1 MTSIVE
7 PRRSAVVAL
16 AVCLGCL
23 SWAQGSVAPAADVY
37 ATFGTTP
44 GSSGYEYGFGTF
56 DLANPTG
63 SPGAYTY
70 AWTTLR
76 SPAAAVLANVAME
89 PGSGS
94 MVVEYEFSQFR
105 SISTAGVLSGSLG
118 PTSAY
123 WGMAFD
129 TAGDLYAF
137 SPSGAPWLNLD
148 PANGQALTE
157 GGLVGDVAAN
167 DIYSTFGGNLAARPA
182 GGFFMV
188 NQSTVPELVRFGL
201 VDPDAATLLTG
212 TFAGTG
218 FDPLESGLSLFA
230 SGSSLFLLS
239 GSSLF
244 SVDESNAALT
254 KLGDVS
260 GLPGNFAG
268 FTGATSLVV
277 AVPEPA
283 TLGLVAFGGTLMAA
297 RRLRRSRR
305 SGAVAR
311 SR

>member
-137 SPSGAPWLNLD
+137 SPNGAPWLNLD

-167 DIYSTFGGNLAARPA
+167 DI
-182 GGFFMV
+182 
-188 NQSTVPELVRFGL
+188 
-201 VDPDAATLLTG
+201 
-212 TFAGTG
+212 
-218 FDPLESGLSLFA
+218 
-230 SGSSLFLLS
+230 
-239 GSSLF
+239 
-244 SVDESNAALT
+244 
-254 KLGDVS
+254 
-260 GLPGNFAG
+260 
-268 FTGATSLVV
+268 
-277 AVPEPA
+277 
-283 TLGLVAFGGTLMAA
+283 
-297 RRLRRSRR
+297 
-305 SGAVAR
+305 
-311 SR
+311 